1 MWLKKFNTWSSM
13 SLIIIINTYNSNT
26 NKQQNLIVLIYVW
39 LNEVG
44 RSVITCNL
52 SPEQKAGNTEEGLSK
67 INCVGLA
74 ARFFNQIW
82 VSRSRY

>member
-13 SLIIIINTYNSNT
+13 SLIIIINTYNNNT

-44 RSVITCNL
+44 EIHNNL
-52 SPEQKAGNTEEGLSK
+52 
-67 INCVGLA
+67 
-74 ARFFNQIW
+74 
-82 VSRSRY
+82 

>member
-13 SLIIIINTYNSNT
+13 SLIIIINTYNNNT

-44 RSVITCNL
+44 RL
-52 SPEQKAGNTEEGLSK
+52 QKAGNTEEGLSK